1 MPLESVYLN
10 GGFIGTTTSYALEE
24 IISYRY
30 VRWVI
35 TGKKGASAYLQA
47 SEFRLQLNGSDIS
60 MSGVTVTNPGGSNAP
75 GETPPNLIDD
85 NTSTKWIDFNGPT
98 STLVFDFGAGNSA
111 TFNGYRW
118 ATANDTTDRDPD
130 DWTVQVS
137 NDNSNWT
144 TVDTVVNAA
153 VTNSRLTF
161 VGPYTNDTVP
171 TTASND
177 GIFNLQAVLESL
189 GETPLTTVSFVT
201 TSGASTSTSV
211 STASATIPASAQAG
225 DLAIAAYSIDLQ
237 SPSMTTPAGWTL
249 IGNGDTAEYP
259 RMYVFA
265 KILEAGDPNTSLT
278 TTISP
283 AEGYTAVIIVFRPD
297 GNIASF
303 TGRNFTNQKGTSSLS
318 DTLSNSGATPLTIAF
333 AFLTGRTSQS
343 PTLTF
348 SGATIQ
354 TDTSDSGTRSV
365 GYIIYESG
373 SSPANLSASCDDQGR
388 QSMSMFYLDLA

>member
-10 GGFIGTTTSYALEE
+10 GGFVGATTSYALEE

-60 MSGVTVTNPGGSNAP
+60 MSGVTVTNPGGSNPAN
-75 GETPPNLIDD
+75 ETPPNLIDN
-85 NTSTKWIDFNGPT
+85 NTSTKWLDFNGPT

-118 ATANDTTDRDPD
+118 ATANDITDRDPD

-189 GETPLTTVSFVT
+189 
-201 TSGASTSTSV
+201 SV
-211 STASATIPASAQAG
+211 
-225 DLAIAAYSIDLQ
+225 
-237 SPSMTTPAGWTL
+237 
-249 IGNGDTAEYP
+249 
-259 RMYVFA
+259 
-265 KILEAGDPNTSLT
+265 
-278 TTISP
+278 
-283 AEGYTAVIIVFRPD
+283 
-297 GNIASF
+297 
-303 TGRNFTNQKGTSSLS
+303 
-318 DTLSNSGATPLTIAF
+318 
-333 AFLTGRTSQS
+333 
-343 PTLTF
+343 
-348 SGATIQ
+348 
-354 TDTSDSGTRSV
+354 
-365 GYIIYESG
+365 
-373 SSPANLSASCDDQGR
+373 
-388 QSMSMFYLDLA
+388 